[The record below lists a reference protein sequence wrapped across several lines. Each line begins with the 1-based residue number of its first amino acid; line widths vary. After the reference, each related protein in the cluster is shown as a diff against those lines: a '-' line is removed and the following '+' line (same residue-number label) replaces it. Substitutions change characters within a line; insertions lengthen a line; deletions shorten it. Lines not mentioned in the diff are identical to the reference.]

1 MLPMKTAQM
10 KRVPSLFLTS
20 IMVIAV
26 SVFLFIGLLN
36 SERDLIVLSVLVIGV
51 IILMKVWAK
60 FSSKSI
66 QHSVTIGRNKVFPGE
81 TLNIIL
87 NVENRKPIPVWMEVE
102 LPVSGPRKTFVEPI
116 PITGQQSILWYQKT
130 ILQWELKALR
140 RGITTIGPLRFAFG
154 DLLGFFQKESEIAKN
169 LQFIVYPRIVPLG
182 QFKFPRRDFFGIP
195 GGQSPVDDP
204 VYILGTS
211 DYHHGKPAKYI
222 HWKASA
228 RYQRLQVKVFDSSE
242 QEKVLFLVDVST
254 FLEENAEDD
263 FERGIEV
270 IASLAV
276 QCEQRG
282 CALGFL
288 TNGVVMGAPH
298 SVAISRSSR
307 QMAAILETLGR
318 LQFEKRENL
327 LHTLQNSG
335 DIPWGTTCLYLTLNE
350 VPGTRVLRDYMKRR
364 KIPLTI
370 LTKESISSLTD
381 VNLMAA
387 SGDFTTLTEQLS
399 QREIRPV

>member
-1 MLPMKTAQM
+1 MKTVQM

-26 SVFLFIGLLN
+26 SIFLFIGLLN
-36 SERDLIVLSVLVIGV
+36 SEHDLIVLSVLVIGV

-60 FSSKSI
+60 LSSSGI
-66 QHSVTIGRNKVFPGE
+66 EHSFTVGRNKVFPGE

-102 LPVSGPRKTFVEPI
+102 LPVSGLRKTFVEPR

-140 RGITTIGPLRFAFG
+140 RGIMTIGPLRFAFG
-154 DLLGFFQKESEIAKN
+154 DLLGFYQKESEIAEN

-254 FLEENAEDD
+254 FLAEDAEED

-276 QCEQRG
+276 QCERRG

-298 SVAISRSSR
+298 SVAISRSS
-307 QMAAILETLGR
+307 QQVAAILETLGR

-327 LHTLQNSG
+327 LNALQNSG
-335 DIPWGTTCLYLTLNE
+335 GIPWGTTCLYLTLNE
-350 VPGTRVLRDYMKRR
+350 VPGTRVLRDYMRRR

-381 VNLMAA
+381 VNTMA
-387 SGDFTTLTEQLS
+387 SEDFTSLTEQLS
-399 QREIRPV
+399 QGEIRPV